1 MFPRVAFLNI
11 LTERCPFT
19 VVWEM
24 FESCWRR
31 FQVESEEHEGES
43 RLSIEHLATRGG
55 LTVKKGSDCHHGR
68 GFASRIGWEN
78 RSDPFSRFFES
89 LAALPCGGHFMTQSD
104 EPRGDHSPDTD
115 GQPAIPVFTWRGDK
129 RWCSRVVCLC
139 VSQKRRLCT
148 QNAPRVGFRHLPS
161 LRVLSPLCGACRT
174 AGQPTGRYTG
184 QSRGKC

>member
-1 MFPRVAFLNI
+1 MFPRVAFLSI

-24 FESCWRR
+24 FESWWRR

-43 RLSIEHLATRGG
+43 RLYTEHLATRGG

-89 LAALPCGGHFMTQSD
+89 LAALLAADILWRKAMSQGETTRRTRTVSQPYPSSRGGET
-104 EPRGDHSPDTD
+104 RGDALELS
-115 GQPAIPVFTWRGDK
+115 V
-129 RWCSRVVCLC
+129 C
-139 VSQKRRLCT
+139 VSLR
-148 QNAPRVGFRHLPS
+148 NGGSAPKMHL
-161 LRVLSPLCGACRT
+161 A
-174 AGQPTGRYTG
+174 
-184 QSRGKC
+184 